1 MPQSDQDSPE
11 PSPFQLSIEER
22 ERRLLGPWAMRS
34 CDSLGR
40 VHDEPEH
47 PYRGPFQRD
56 RDRILHSSAFRRLS
70 GKTQVFTGYMGDYH
84 RTRLTHT
91 MEVSSIARTIG
102 RALRLNEDLIE
113 ALALLHD
120 IGHPPFGHAGEDALN
135 ECLQDHG
142 GFSHN
147 AFGLI
152 IVQEIERPYPQF
164 PGLNLTREVLL
175 SQESRIDKSKSDQC
189 SLIEAHVVDWA
200 DSITYNAH
208 DVDDAVK
215 LKLLSVEK
223 LRRENS
229 LIATCCD
236 NIPNFQDLDEE
247 RIRSSLVH
255 ELVDCQV
262 NDLIQHALGTAAQEE
277 PADKHRLRLSMS
289 REMQQK
295 REELSSYLYC
305 NVYRHSEI
313 VKVRADG
320 QFCLKE
326 MFELFV
332 NQPEKLPRPYQERAD
347 RVGIRTAVRDYIAGM
362 TDNFCLH
369 TYQKNF
375 HKVPMAINLGK
386 VV

>member
-1 MPQSDQDSPE
+1 MPQRDLVSQE
-11 PSPFQLSIEER
+11 SPFQLSIDER
-22 ERRLLGPWAMRS
+22 ERLSLSPLAMHS

-40 VHDEPEH
+40 VYEEPKH

-120 IGHPPFGHAGEDALN
+120 IGHPPFGHAGEDALD
-135 ECLQDHG
+135 ECLQDDG

-152 IVQEIERPYPQF
+152 IVTEIERPYPNF
-164 PGLNLTREVLL
+164 PGLNLSREVL
-175 SQESRIDKSKSDQC
+175 QCQKSRIDKSKSDTC
-189 SLIEAHVVDWA
+189 SLIEAQVVDWA

-215 LKLLSVEK
+215 LGLLTVDR
-223 LRRENS
+223 LRQENR
-229 LIATCCD
+229 LIAACCD
-236 NIPNFQDLDEE
+236 RINDFENLDEE
-247 RIRSSLVH
+247 RIRSSLAH

-262 NDLIQHALGTAAQEE
+262 SDLIQQAYGCL
-277 PADKHRLRLSMS
+277 DKGSTFEKQSFRLSMS
-289 REMQQK
+289 EEMQQK
-295 REELSSYLYC
+295 REELSSYLYS
-305 NVYRHSEI
+305 NVYRHPEI

-320 QFCLKE
+320 QYCLKE

-332 NQPEKLPRPYQERAD
+332 NRPEKLPIPYQERAEQ
-347 RVGIRTAVRDYIAGM
+347 VGIRTAVRDYIGGM